1 MAGDDKPAESG
12 DAGRPDVTPAEA
24 GAAGRNRGYRNRR
37 GNKISGSVVVK
48 QPLFEGRVE
57 GLKGHIY
64 DCSDHKQAELFT
76 KTTKEISGYVGRE
89 FRTGGD
95 DVRRAVDNLEL
106 PAINKPGKP
115 GANADEY
122 DKIEWAGKMKTW
134 QARNSNLEEGMK
146 RLYNVVYR
154 QCSDIMLQKLKA
166 MENFE
171 EDIIGKSDALG
182 LLKAIKQ
189 ITFNFESQKFE
200 PHAISDAMK
209 QFYAFKQGQQTTT
222 QSYLKE
228 FTNNVDVVTYCGGS
242 LGTALS
248 FGNTLARG
256 RGIDMTT
263 LTPLQEQDNR
273 AEARERYL
281 VVVFLLVQYADF

>member
-1 MAGDDKPAESG
+1 M
-12 DAGRPDVTPAEA
+12 
-24 GAAGRNRGYRNRR
+24 
-37 GNKISGSVVVK
+37 K
-48 QPLFEGRVE
+48 QPLFKGRME

-76 KTTKEISGYVGRE
+76 KSTKEISGYVGWE
-89 FRTGGD
+89 FWTGGD
-95 DVRRAVDNLEL
+95 DIRHAVDVRRAVDVRHAVDSLKFL
-106 PAINKPGKP
+106 AIDKPGKP
-115 GANADEY
+115 GADADEY
-122 DKIEWAGKMKTW
+122 DKIEWARKMKTW

-146 RLYNVVYR
+146 RLYNVVYG

-200 PHAISDAMK
+200 PHTISDAMK

-222 QSYLKE
+222 QSYLEE